1 MGEQN
6 LLEYLK
12 TVCAGRKNTRKSA
25 EIERALNISSKE
37 LRRLVN
43 RLRRKGT
50 PIGSSKDG
58 YFYAVTAGE
67 VYSTIRQLRVMAK
80 GLEEAIQGLETTL
93 DTFSLSNTGGD

>member
-12 TVCAGRKNTRKSA
+12 AVCPGRKNTKKSA

-50 PIGSSKDG
+50 PIGSSRDG
-58 YFYAVTAGE
+58 YFYAITAGE

-80 GLEEAIQGLETTL
+80 GLEEAIHGLETAL
-93 DTFSLSNTGGD
+93 DTFSLSNTGG